1 VNRTLTS
8 SALVVGVACWVA
20 GQAVLPDAGAHWPD
34 RLDAVAA
41 ARGAESL
48 ATVLL
53 FLGGALLV
61 VGAVGLAPAI
71 LPGRG
76 RRLLQAGTVLLGL
89 GGVWLTAG
97 RAAFNLQM
105 LDATAPD
112 VPRESGLAVLSAP
125 DGPEWVVFPLCLLA
139 LLVGPVLLGIG
150 ATRSGAVP
158 WWPLVLWVAGIA
170 GFVATE
176 FTAKAG
182 EIAGLA
188 WAGAGLVWMTLGV
201 LRAVPAGSPA
211 VPPQPLRA

>member
-20 GQAVLPDAGAHWPD
+20 GQAVLPDAGATWPD

-71 LPGRG
+71 RAGRG
-76 RRLLQAGTVLLGL
+76 RRLLQTGTVLLGL
-89 GGVWLTAG
+89 GGVWLAAG
-97 RAAFNLQM
+97 RAAFNLQL
-105 LDATAPD
+105 LDATSPD
-112 VPRESGLAVLSAP
+112 VPRESALAVLSAP
-125 DGPEWVVFPLCLLA
+125 DGPEWIVFPICLLA
-139 LLVGPVLLGIG
+139 LLVGPGLLGIG
-150 ATRSGAVP
+150 ARRSGAVS
-158 WWPLVLWVAGIA
+158 WWPLALWVAGIA

-176 FTAKAG
+176 FASKAG

-188 WAGAGLVWMTLGV
+188 VAGTGLVWMTVGV
-201 LRAVPAGSPA
+201 LRAVPTADATTP
-211 VPPQPLRA
+211 VQPLRA